1 MVDKDLADG
10 KRLLVHSSLG
20 AASYWVGLRQEIYR
34 AVMHK
39 KPVEITLVHSLVDKP
54 LIMDDES
61 GQNDYDW
68 ANRAV
73 VHCAKVLNYVF
84 GPREDGEVERWQD
97 LHSEGQAWEKN
108 KPASFNPYV
117 VEEDQSKAFPEIWF
131 LRSCHVIGTQHALL
145 AESFLEYNR
154 PVCASREDRASIIV
168 STAAQKCSRT
178 IIINRVRNSE
188 NGPNVGTPNLRDWSW
203 KR

>member
-34 AVMHK
+34 AVMHRR
-39 KPVEITLVHSLVDKP
+39 PVEISLFHSLVDQTLTK
-54 LIMDDES
+54 DDES

-73 VHCAKVLNYVF
+73 VYCANVLNYVF
-84 GPREDGEVERWQD
+84 GQREDGMVERWQE
-97 LHSEGQAWEKN
+97 LHREGQAWEEN
-108 KPASFNPYV
+108 KPASFTPYV
-117 VEEDQSKAFPEIWF
+117 VEQDQSKAFPEIWF

-145 AESFLEYNR
+145 AESFLECNR
-154 PVCASREDRASIIV
+154 PKHASREDKANITV
-168 STAAQKCSRT
+168 SKAAQCSRA
-178 IIINRVRNSE
+178 IIINQRRPLE
-188 NGPNVGTPNLRDWSW
+188 TGPNVGTPNLWDWSW